1 MKNFSIITEMKRI
14 LFIFGLLFIVGCYSD
29 APRDNPHDIHNPNA
43 VGVISGN
50 ILNYSPAPVGRVE
63 IYLNNNYRALTDDSG
78 RFSIEELK
86 PDTYILET
94 GRPNYSSATETLDVK
109 AGETTSC
116 SIHLNFIPVIEESNV
131 YSMVIHDIEGITL
144 KMIVMQATIS
154 DSDRIQ
160 DISST
165 YVHILDTNLI
175 LSYNYGNDPFT
186 GLYDNTI
193 EKLGSYTVNELVG
206 NSFTFNTADNHGA
219 QRNISTKLYNVV
231 DTFPS
236 IIYPQ
241 SQDTVYQP
249 ALFIWNS
256 VSGYNGYFLVISK
269 RESSIFNP
277 VLSYSLSDTFKEI
290 DGLAPGYYNLA
301 IFVEDEHSDK
311 GGKKIWFMIP

>member
-1 MKNFSIITEMKRI
+1 MKRI
-14 LFIFGLLFIVGCYSD
+14 LFIFLVLFIVGCYSD
-29 APRDNPHDIHNPNA
+29 APRDNPYDIHNPDA
-43 VGVISGN
+43 VGVISGS
-50 ILNYSPAPVGRVE
+50 ILNYYPAPVARVE
-63 IYLNNNYRALTDDSG
+63 IYLNDNYRTITDDSG
-78 RFSIEELK
+78 RFIIEKLK
-86 PDTYILET
+86 PDVYILGT
-94 GRPNYSSATETLDVK
+94 KRPNYSSTTETLNVK
-109 AGETTSC
+109 AGETTYC
-116 SIHLNFIPVIEESNV
+116 NIHLNFIPVIKESNV

-144 KMIVMQATIS
+144 KMVVMEAVIS

-165 YVHILDTNLI
+165 YVRILDTNLI
-175 LSYNYGNDPFT
+175 LSYNSGSDPFT

-193 EKLGSYTVNELVG
+193 EKLGSYNVNELVG
-206 NSFTFNTADNHGA
+206 NSFTFNTADNHGG
-219 QRNISTKLYNVV
+219 QRDVSTKLYDVV
-231 DTFPS
+231 DTFPN

-241 SQDTVYQP
+241 SQDTVFQP

-256 VSGYNGYFLVISK
+256 VSGYNSYFLVISK

-301 IFVEDEHSDK
+301 IFVEDQHSDK